1 MRSGV
6 RPGRQTE
13 REERDSGVATVGV
26 GSVAHCALGGD
37 RYTGTHQHKCHAHI
51 LDTANLHSSGV
62 LTNWDIYL

>member
-26 GSVAHCALGGD
+26 GSVAHWAG
-37 RYTGTHQHKCHAHI
+37 TGTLAHTSTSVTPI
-51 LDTANLHSSGV
+51 SWTQQTCIHPV
-62 LTNWDIYL
+62 F